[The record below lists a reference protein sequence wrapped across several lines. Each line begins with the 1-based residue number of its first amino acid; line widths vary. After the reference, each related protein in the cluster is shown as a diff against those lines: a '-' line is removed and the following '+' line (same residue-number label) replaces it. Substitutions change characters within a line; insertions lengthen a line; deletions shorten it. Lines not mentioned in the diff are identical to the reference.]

1 MTQVNEVM
9 GRLPYPPEELK
20 PKHIRK
26 EEYIDS
32 IYPPAAP
39 EFADLTRFI
48 VSTDKIFIGT
58 YQLAPGGS
66 FNPPDLHPGDETYYV
81 LDGTLTQQNAV
92 NGQVIRAYK
101 GESIWMPRE
110 AWHKAFNFEDEIL
123 RILFAIAPKAWDD
136 KIPPDDYPHGEA
148 IKAYKGKQN
157 AQYKELPRLK
167 KPSYIGTTD
176 DIGRWPVSGPEGRE
190 DPKLFYRIR
199 EEDKLLNI
207 YDYDNPMLMK
217 FFVSNDIMHMG
228 EFILPAGGKGVRT
241 SPVDVHKGDCALF
254 VLEGPV
260 TVYLPET
267 EEAFIVNEED
277 TMFIPEGVPYRLMN
291 FNAKPIKAIFMI
303 APGL

>member
-1 MTQVNEVM
+1 MTRTGDIM
-9 GRLPYPPEELK
+9 GRLPFPPDK
-20 PKHIRK
+20 KAPKLIR
-26 EEYIDS
+26 EDEYVDG

-48 VSTDKIFIGT
+48 VSTDKLLVGT

-92 NGQVIRAYK
+92 NGQVVRAYK

-110 AWHKAFNFEDEIL
+110 AWHKAFNFENEIL
-123 RILFAIAPKAWDD
+123 RILFSIAPKAWDD
-136 KIPPDDYPHGEA
+136 KIPPDDYPGGTD
-148 IKAYKGKQN
+148 IKAYKGQHNDK
-157 AQYKELPRLK
+157 YPRLPAIQ
-167 KPSYIGTTD
+167 KPYLIGTTD
-176 DIGRWPVSGPEGRE
+176 DIGRWPIPGPDGRQ

-207 YDYDNPMLMK
+207 YDYDNPMLIK

-228 EFILPAGGKGVRT
+228 EFVLPAGGKGVRV
-241 SPVDVHKGDCALF
+241 SPVDTHKGDCVLF
-254 VLEGPV
+254 VLDGPV
-260 TVYLPET
+260 TVYLPQT
-267 EEAFIVNEED
+267 EEAFIANAED
-277 TMFIPEGVPYRLMN
+277 SMFVPEGLPYRLMN
-291 FNAKPIKAIFMI
+291 FNAKPVKAIFSI

>member
-1 MTQVNEVM
+1 MTKIGDIM
-9 GRLPYPPEELK
+9 GRLPFPPDK
-20 PKHIRK
+20 KAPKLIRK
-26 EEYIDS
+26 EEYVDG

-48 VSTDKIFIGT
+48 VSTDKLLVGT

-123 RILFAIAPKAWDD
+123 RILFFIAPKAWDE
-136 KIPPDDYPHGEA
+136 KIPPDDYPGGA
-148 IKAYKGKQN
+148 DIKAYKGQHNDK
-157 AQYKELPRLK
+157 YPKLPVIQKSHL
-167 KPSYIGTTD
+167 IGTTD
-176 DIGRWPVSGPEGRE
+176 DIGRWPIPGPDGRQ
-190 DPKLFYRIR
+190 DPKLFFRIR

-207 YDYDNPMLMK
+207 YDYDNPMLIK

-228 EFILPAGGKGVRT
+228 EFVMPAGGKGVRL
-241 SPVDVHKGDCALF
+241 SPVDVHKGDCVLF
-254 VLEGPV
+254 AIDGPI
-260 TVYLPET
+260 TVYLPKT
-267 EEAFIVNEED
+267 EEAFIVNVED
-277 TMFIPEGVPYRLMN
+277 SMFIPEGMPYRLMN
-291 FNAKPIKAIFMI
+291 FNAKPIKAIFSI